1 MKNIP
6 ARARLL
12 HVLVVMLVVLFCQIG
27 VAQAAVVPDD
37 PEYTTIT
44 ADPNISSTCSN
55 DVVYEQY
62 NATGSVQ
69 QRVEKALQNN
79 QDDGDIVNRAA
90 KFNEGVRNIWFCPIK
105 ITAMTSL
112 VTAASTIAAGIMAAL
127 IAAITA
133 LITTLITDIINS
145 ICQALLGAITGA
157 LAGLLCIPPLNIN
170 LKMPKFSFRGGGS
183 TGSPCSGV
191 PLITVTGG
199 PPLPTPPLSYGASL
213 PGTNWQGRVNVI
225 K

>member
-1 MKNIP
+1 MKCIP
-6 ARARLL
+6 GMNWALRGMM
-12 HVLVVMLVVLFCQIG
+12 VMLVALLCQTG
-27 VAQAAVVPDD
+27 GALAAVAPDD

-44 ADPNISSTCSN
+44 DDPNIASTCSN

-69 QRVEKALQNN
+69 ARVTKALDDNQN
-79 QDDGDIVNRAA
+79 DPDIVQRAA

-145 ICQALLGAITGA
+145 ICAALLGAITGA
-157 LAGLLCIPPLNIN
+157 LAGLLCIPSLTIN

-183 TGSPCSGV
+183 TGAPCSGT